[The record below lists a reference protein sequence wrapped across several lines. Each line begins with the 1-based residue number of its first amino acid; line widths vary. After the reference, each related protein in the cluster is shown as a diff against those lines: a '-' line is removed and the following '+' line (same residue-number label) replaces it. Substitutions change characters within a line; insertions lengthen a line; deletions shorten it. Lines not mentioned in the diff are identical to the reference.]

1 VLVVVRGVE
10 VVLVITT
17 LGGKVSVFGRW
28 FSSKRAIRFDST
40 YKRHTKRKVN
50 NQEIKGDGGVKL

>member
-1 VLVVVRGVE
+1 MLVVVRGGGRVE

-40 YKRHTKRKVN
+40 
-50 NQEIKGDGGVKL
+50 